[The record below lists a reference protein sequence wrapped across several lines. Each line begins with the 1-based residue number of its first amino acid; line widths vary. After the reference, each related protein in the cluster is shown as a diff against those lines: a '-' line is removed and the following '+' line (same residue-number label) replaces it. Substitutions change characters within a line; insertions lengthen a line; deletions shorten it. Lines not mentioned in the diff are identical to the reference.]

1 VWEKK
6 IIMYFRVQF
15 ISIVL
20 CLGVVL
26 GCSVEKGG
34 GKVFSEVSS
43 SQSGINFSN
52 DLSGT
57 KKFNQF
63 TYRNFYAGGGVALGD
78 VNGDGLTDVYLTAN
92 QKSNKLYLNRG
103 DFEFEDVTDEAGV
116 GGERPWSTGV
126 SMADVNGDGYI
137 DIYVTNSGQFEK
149 DKRKNE
155 LFINQGDGTFVERA
169 EAFGVADA
177 GNSIHA
183 AFFDYDR
190 DGDLDLFVLNN
201 YASKPIEDYDLS
213 RNLRDTD
220 HFRGGDRLYRND
232 SGEFTEVTQEAG
244 IYSSEI
250 GFGLGVSVGDVNRD
264 GWMDIY
270 VSNDFFERDYL
281 YINNGDGTFS
291 DEIHQ
296 LDGTS
301 STSMGGDIAD
311 LNQDGFPEIYSTDM
325 LPRSEKRLKTVADF
339 VSWERFQELEEM
351 GYYRTYARNML
362 HYNNENGSYNEI
374 GRYAR
379 VESTAWSWG
388 ALMADFN
395 LDGEREIFVAN
406 GFYKDVT
413 NKDVMLRLQDEEVRR
428 SIFRGGQ
435 IDYEK
440 LLEITPSV
448 PLSNYLFENVGD
460 MRFENRAKEWG
471 IGEENF
477 SNGSAYGD
485 LDNDGDLD
493 LVVNNVNDKPFVY
506 RNRTVEQSPDRRWLR
521 VSLKGMPPN
530 TLGVGAQ
537 VELIAD
543 GRRWYVEQMPQRGFQ
558 SSVDPVLH
566 VGLGNG
572 IPSID
577 TMVVRWPDGR
587 TSRRTEVS
595 TNQEIEVHQSEVP
608 APAEKTSEE
617 KAGGRIFEGMKR
629 DSLLVEVSEELG
641 LTWNHEESAY
651 SDFEQAP
658 LLFHM
663 RSTEGP
669 PLCTADVTG
678 DGLTDVYVG
687 GGRGQ
692 SGALFVQRSGG
703 RFERTSQPGLEAD
716 RESEDTDCAFLDA
729 DGEGPLELYVASG
742 SSEFPAGSPELAD
755 RLYRVRS
762 GGVLERS
769 GALPVPEGGKRPTG
783 TVAVGDADG
792 DGAPDLFVGTRMR
805 PSSDEE
811 PQEYGSPVGGRLL
824 MNDGTGTFTDA
835 TAERAPQLH
844 ARNLRTAGVT
854 DAEWGDLNGDGRS
867 DLVVVGEWMP
877 VTVFFGREDRL
888 VRAPPDSVGLEG
900 TSGWWQSLTLADLD
914 RDGALDFV
922 GGNHG
927 LNSRFEASPAHPV
940 QMWAGDFNR
949 NGALDHIIAR
959 ERDGKGPYPVAL
971 YQNLVERLPYLKSE
985 YSTFGDYAETT
996 VPELFSEKQLESAD
1010 HYHAE
1015 QMASVVAWNDGNGR
1029 FHVDSLPFQAQL
1041 APMYGSLVA
1050 DLKTGGEPEI
1060 LMGGNLRAVKPQMG
1074 SYDASTGVLLSQNG
1088 GRRRWE
1094 NFSEENGFFAVGE
1107 VRDIETISVNGKLVV
1122 LVARNDSSLQAFRSV
1137 Q

>member
-1 VWEKK
+1 
-6 IIMYFRVQF
+6 M
-15 ISIVL
+15 
-20 CLGVVL
+20 
-26 GCSVEKGG
+26 
-34 GKVFSEVSS
+34 FSEVSS
-43 SQSGINFSN
+43 SQSNIYFSN

-126 SMADVNGDGYI
+126 SMADVNGDGHI
-137 DIYVTNSGQFEK
+137 DIYVTNSGQFGKE
-149 DKRKNE
+149 KRKNE
-155 LFINQGDGTFVERA
+155 LFINQGDGTFAERA

-232 SGEFTEVTQEAG
+232 GGEFTEVTQEAG

-291 DEIHQ
+291 DEIHR

-362 HYNNENGSYNEI
+362 HYNNNENGSYSEI
-374 GRYAR
+374 GRYAG

-435 IDYEK
+435 IDYKK

-506 RNRTVEQSPDRRWLR
+506 RNRTVEQNPDRRWLR
-521 VSLKGMPPN
+521 VSLKGTPPN

-566 VGLGNG
+566 VGLGKG

-608 APAEKTSEE
+608 APAGEASEE

-641 LTWNHEESAY
+641 LTWKHEESAY

-669 PLCTADVTG
+669 PLCTADATG
-678 DGLTDVYVG
+678 DGRTDIYVG
-687 GGRGQ
+687 GARGQ
-692 SGALFVQRSGG
+692 PGTLFVQRSGG

-729 DGEGPLELYVASG
+729 DGEGPPELYVASG
-742 SSEFPAGSPELAD
+742 SSEFLAGSPELAD
-755 RLYRVRS
+755 RLYRVQS

-769 GALPVPEGGKRPTG
+769 GNLPPQEGRGRPTG

-792 DGAPDLFVGTRMR
+792 DGAPDLFVGARMQ
-805 PSSDEE
+805 PPAEEE
-811 PQEYGSPVGGRLL
+811 PQGYGSPVGGRLL

-844 ARNLRTAGVT
+844 AQKLRTAGVT
-854 DAEWGDLNGDGRS
+854 DAEWGDLNGDGQS

-877 VTVFFGREDRL
+877 VTVFVGREDRL

-927 LNSRFEASPAHPV
+927 LNSRFEASPVHPV

-959 ERDGKGPYPVAL
+959 ERDGKGPYPIAL

-1015 QMASVVAWNDGNGR
+1015 QMASVVAWNDGNGQ

-1074 SYDASTGVLLSQNG
+1074 SYDASTGVLLSQDRG
-1088 GRRRWE
+1088 DRRWE
-1094 NFSEENGFFAVGE
+1094 TASRENEFFIPGE
-1107 VRDIETISVNGKLVV
+1107 IRDIETISVNGELVI
-1122 LVARNDSSLQAFRSV
+1122 LVARNDNSLQAFRII